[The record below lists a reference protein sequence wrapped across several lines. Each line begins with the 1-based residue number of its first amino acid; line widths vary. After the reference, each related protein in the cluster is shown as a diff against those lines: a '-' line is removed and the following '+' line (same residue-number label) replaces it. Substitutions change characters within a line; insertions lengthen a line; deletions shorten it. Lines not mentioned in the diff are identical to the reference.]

1 MIKGKKL
8 RYERLI
14 FVIAVFLLFSFGI
27 SRILGSGDPYKALKE
42 VSNQTKLAGEQ
53 KEQFNEENEEQL
65 RFLHYP
71 QFESESMNTKINEY
85 IKKLPQ
91 ENGITFLDYES
102 NSLNDRYVSVKFHYQ
117 LLDKEQKPLKEDY
130 QYISFDLEANR
141 EIRLQDIFRGNY
153 VDLISEEFQKQAN
166 KKITAPDKAVISLD
180 EEVVHVHCDNASV
193 KLKYSDYQKYIKLA
207 GKGTNKKPLEVKRK
221 LKIDPKKPM
230 IALTFDDGPSPYTDE
245 VMKVFEEH
253 QANASFFMLGQNIQ
267 NYPDTVK
274 HMVENGFEI
283 CNHSWDHK
291 SIESDDRQHI
301 RKEVFDT
308 QDVLYELTGH
318 EAVYV
323 RPPYGAWNDTTKQV
337 LNQNGL
343 QVALWNVD
351 SEDWKNRDKQITLE
365 RAKAGEFDGAMIL
378 FHDLYPTT
386 LEAVKELVPYLQSK
400 GYQLVTVSELFKY
413 KSEKTG
419 L

>member
-180 EEVVHVHCDNASV
+180 EEAVHVHCDNASV

-365 RAKAGEFDGAMIL
+365 RAKAGEFDRAMIL

>member
-1 MIKGKKL
+1 
-8 RYERLI
+8 
-14 FVIAVFLLFSFGI
+14 
-27 SRILGSGDPYKALKE
+27 
-42 VSNQTKLAGEQ
+42 
-53 KEQFNEENEEQL
+53 
-65 RFLHYP
+65 
-71 QFESESMNTKINEY
+71 
-85 IKKLPQ
+85 
-91 ENGITFLDYES
+91 
-102 NSLNDRYVSVKFHYQ
+102 
-117 LLDKEQKPLKEDY
+117 
-130 QYISFDLEANR
+130 
-141 EIRLQDIFRGNY
+141 
-153 VDLISEEFQKQAN
+153 
-166 KKITAPDKAVISLD
+166 
-180 EEVVHVHCDNASV
+180 
-193 KLKYSDYQKYIKLA
+193 
-207 GKGTNKKPLEVKRK
+207 
-221 LKIDPKKPM
+221 
-230 IALTFDDGPSPYTDE
+230 
-245 VMKVFEEH
+245 MKVFEEH